1 MCRLCGRVIK
11 CIFDSMPSRAP
22 RLQAASS
29 IVGLTTPLYRSPI
42 TPASALLS
50 RRAFSALSPAL
61 TTRLST
67 PITPLLSSTGTTA
80 TAQRLSQPFST
91 SSALQGYRRRM
102 DTFSPSRRVQKRR
115 HGYLARLKTKAG
127 RNILKRRQLKGKRF
141 LSW

>member
-29 IVGLTTPLYRSPI
+29 IVGLTAPLYRSSI
-42 TPASALLS
+42 TPATWSSPSALLS
-50 RRAFSALSPAL
+50 HRSFSALSPAL
-61 TTRLST
+61 STR
-67 PITPLLSSTGTTA
+67 PLLSSTTTA
-80 TAQRLSQPFST
+80 APAQRLSQPFST

-102 DTFSPSRRVQKRR
+102 DTYSPSRRVQKRR

-127 RNILKRRQLKGKRF
+127 RNILKRRQLKGRRF